1 MRIISGS
8 CVQYLEKVHVL
19 HDDLRFLP
27 ERMKIEKFKKLV
39 TSLHDKTEYVI
50 HIRNLKHTL
59 NHGLVLKKYIELLHL
74 IKKLGLKP
82 YIKHGSKKKKPQTVS
97 KYISL
102 SWWIMQFLEKM

>member
-8 CVQYLEKVHVL
+8 WCSISWKSTC
-19 HDDLRFLP
+19 
-27 ERMKIEKFKKLV
+27 
-39 TSLHDKTEYVI
+39 TSWWFAIFTWENENLHDKTEYVI

-82 YIKHGSKKKKPQTVS
+82 YIKHGSKKKKQQTVS

>member
-1 MRIISGS
+1 
-8 CVQYLEKVHVL
+8 
-19 HDDLRFLP
+19 
-27 ERMKIEKFKKLV
+27 MKIEKFKKLV

-82 YIKHGSKKKKPQTVS
+82 YIKHGSKKKKQQTVS